1 MRDKLKRIGNYLIY
15 ILMGNA
21 LYGVVLYFVV
31 TGLATISPLLAFLG
45 NLALI
50 LTVILIDEYVVRK
63 GLRPE
68 RIIRDLQKLR
78 TAKEVEMNLRFIR
91 WAFAHYISFKSFLFV
106 FYIAALILSQVL
118 RYYPTVMAES
128 FANFIHIIDLSVIVL
143 LAFKDFGE
151 EFSKDKNRL
160 KTRQEELDRH
170 LLDHPEL
177 LQKS

>member
-1 MRDKLKRIGNYLIY
+1 MREKLKRAGNYLLF

-31 TGLATISPLLAFLG
+31 TALAGISPVLAFLG
-45 NLALI
+45 NLVLI
-50 LTVILIDEYVVRK
+50 LAVILFDEYVVRK
-63 GLRPE
+63 GLQPE
-68 RIIRDLQKLR
+68 RVIRDLQKLP
-78 TAKEVEMNLRFIR
+78 TAKDVETNLRFIR
-91 WAFAHYISFKSFLFV
+91 WSFAHYVSFKSFLFV

-118 RYYPTVMAES
+118 RYYPSAMWED

-151 EFSKDKNRL
+151 EFTRDKMRL
-160 KTRQEELDRH
+160 AARQAELDQC